1 MFLMSSCMPTT
12 TRPSTHWRSRKLATG
27 GNSPP
32 SAPPHTPPLTTRTP
46 NGGRSWG
53 PRSVVSADASQ
64 PMRSGWCFAR
74 RPASADGART
84 SATGAPAAVP
94 GPSHACPWPARGTA
108 STKGWPYVLGAMS
121 VFSACGQS
129 APVPRGREG
138 AGRLSC
144 GRRLV
149 RGGRVAGNGAV
160 GRTKPV
166 RVRRGGT
173 GSAGLQVM
181 SERCG
186 WVGPL
191 TLPLTRGVS
200 RPPQSSCSTRF
211 PHRRR
216 LVPCLRRMATRV
228 GPSWHSGRDGGPVRA
243 SCCARVGRRSVT
255 GSSGVRPTL
264 ESTGR
269 TGLVTWVDLGVRP
282 RAPRSAPPGP

>member
-1 MFLMSSCMPTT
+1 MFLLSPELHAHHHTSEHTLALSKAGDGGELSTICAASYSAIDDADAQRGQILGTT
-12 TRPSTHWRSRKLATG
+12 VGRVSRCE
-27 GNSPP
+27 
-32 SAPPHTPPLTTRTP
+32 
-46 NGGRSWG
+46 
-53 PRSVVSADASQ
+53 SADAQRLVLRPQAGERRRRADERHRRARGGSRPIPRV
-64 PMRSGWCFAR
+64 PMA
-74 RPASADGART
+74 GARH
-84 SATGAPAAVP
+84 GVD
-94 GPSHACPWPARGTA
+94 
-108 STKGWPYVLGAMS
+108 KGLAIRLGRHERLL
-121 VFSACGQS
+121 GQS

-138 AGRLSC
+138 AGRRSC

-149 RGGRVAGNGAV
+149 GGGRVAGNGAV

-216 LVPCLRRMATRV
+216 L
-228 GPSWHSGRDGGPVRA
+228 GPVPA
-243 SCCARVGRRSVT
+243 SHGNTR
-255 GSSGVRPTL
+255 
-264 ESTGR
+264 
-269 TGLVTWVDLGVRP
+269 
-282 RAPRSAPPGP
+282 GPLLALWP